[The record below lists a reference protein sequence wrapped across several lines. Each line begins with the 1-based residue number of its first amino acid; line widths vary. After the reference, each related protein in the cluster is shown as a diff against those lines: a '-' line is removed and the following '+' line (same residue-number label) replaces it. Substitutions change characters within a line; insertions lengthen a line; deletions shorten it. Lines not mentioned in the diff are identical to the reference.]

1 MPVGSKLPDVE
12 IPSVNILDYIFANPQ
27 DVTDKPLWVDAD
39 DPAKSLSLRQALGW
53 IKRLGAGLEQLGLKR
68 GDVVMMC
75 STNHIFVPVLY
86 LGVVGS
92 TCAFTG
98 ANPAYTPKEIAYQI
112 ANAQA
117 KVILAHPSKIDD
129 VLAAAAETQF
139 PRDRIFH
146 FSDDV
151 SGGGGTTSVGGLR
164 DWISFLAPEAAAA
177 SWTWP
182 SLSAAE
188 ARTQL
193 ATINYS
199 SGTTGLPKGVCGAHR
214 NLVANVQQLIG
225 MRHHPHGL
233 TPALADDVWLAFLPL
248 YHAYGQM
255 YTILMAARRHVT
267 VYVMPVFHFER
278 YLRCIERYRPNV
290 LQVVPPVVVMLSKRP
305 EVARY
310 DLSSVA
316 DISCGAAPLK
326 ADLQNDVADRFR
338 ANIVQGWGMTELTCA
353 ASGLPAGRVD
363 RQASCGML
371 LPNCEAKFLGDDG
384 REVAAGEP
392 GELFVRGPNV
402 MLGYWR
408 NEKATRETLDADGW
422 LRTGDVA
429 VYNEEG
435 LLWIVDRK
443 KELIKVNGLQVAPA
457 ELESLL
463 LENEHVADA
472 AVVGI
477 ELDHEEYPRA
487 YVQIQDVSKGKV
499 QPCDIQDW
507 LAPRVAKHK
516 RLAGGVCFVD
526 AVPKLASGKIVR
538 KLLREWSKRDAAD
551 MQKAGWTRS
560 NI

>member
-1 MPVGSKLPDVE
+1 MPVRSKLPDVE
-12 IPSVNILDYIFANPQ
+12 IPSVNVLDFIFDDPSNI
-27 DVTDKPLWVDAD
+27 TDKPVWIDAD
-39 DPAKSLSLRQALGW
+39 DNAKSVSLRQALTWVRRIGLGLQ
-53 IKRLGAGLEQLGLKR
+53 RLGLR
-68 GDVVMMC
+68 SGDVVMMC
-75 STNHIFVPVLY
+75 STNHVLVPVLY

-98 ANPAYTPKEIAYQI
+98 TNPAYTPKEIAYQI
-112 ANAQA
+112 SNSQA
-117 KVILAHPSKIDD
+117 KLILAHPSKIDD
-129 VLAAAAETQF
+129 VLAAADEAHF
-139 PRDRIFH
+139 PHDRIFH
-146 FSDDV
+146 FSDDA
-151 SGGGGTTSVGGLR
+151 SGRDPTVRGGLR
-164 DWISFLAPEAAAA
+164 DWTSLLPSEAESA
-177 SWTWP
+177 SWRWP
-182 SLSAAE
+182 RLAGSA

-225 MRHHPHGL
+225 LRHPDGL
-233 TPALADDVWLAFLPL
+233 TPDLEADVWLAFLPL

-255 YTILMAARRHVT
+255 YTILMAARRRVT
-267 VYVMPVFHFER
+267 VYVMPVFSFER
-278 YLRCIERYRPNV
+278 YLQCVQRYRPST

-305 EVARY
+305 EVKKY
-310 DLSSVA
+310 DLSSVT

-326 ADLQNDVADRFR
+326 ADLQNEVADRMGT
-338 ANIVQGWGMTELTCA
+338 NIVQGWGMTELTCA
-353 ASGLPAGRVD
+353 ASGMPLGGVD
-363 RQASCGML
+363 REASCGLL
-371 LPNCEAKFLGDDG
+371 LPNCEAKFLDEDG
-384 REVAAGEP
+384 NEVGAGEP

-408 NEKATRETLDADGW
+408 NDKATKETLDADGW

-429 VYNEEG
+429 MYNEDG
-435 LLWIVDRK
+435 KLWIVDRK

-487 YVQIQDVSKGKV
+487 YVQIQDVSKGRV
-499 QPCDIQDW
+499 QPRDIQDW

-516 RLAGGVCFVD
+516 RLAGGVSFVD

-538 KLLREWSKRDAAD
+538 KLLREWSKRDAEVL
-551 MQKAGWTRS
+551 QKAGWTRS